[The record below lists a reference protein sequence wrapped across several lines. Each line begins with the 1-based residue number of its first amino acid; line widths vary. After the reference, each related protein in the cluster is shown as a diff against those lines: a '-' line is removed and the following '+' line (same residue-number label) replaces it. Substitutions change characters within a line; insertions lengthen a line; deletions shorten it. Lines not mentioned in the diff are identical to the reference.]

1 MEEASNMDSSHT
13 SSKSKFFDK
22 EMFKALLTMKDMV
35 QELWKDREESIVLQE
50 QLMAMKE
57 EKDQLLEKLHEMET
71 QLHEAKET
79 LTKYMHEHEVCNVS
93 LSSNSSQEECFGV
106 FENHTRG
113 IGSKLLLKMGYEGKG
128 LGKHAQ
134 GIVEPIV
141 VEERPK
147 YCGLGYE
154 RIDGANSKV
163 EKTREKVPR
172 TNFVS
177 SSPPQEGYKGESS
190 RTFVESSISSACKT
204 CVQDE
209 CKCVKQKSCDSHE
222 DKNRFVGLQKRACNS
237 SNSPPQ
243 RGDKGECSRYK
254 SAYNS
259 VAFDYVKH
267 DKFACKNGRKSPCT
281 YCGLYNHHV
290 SKCWKRLTTFR
301 KLSKQRQLEKS
312 MQKICTHCQKRGH
325 LIDQCWTL
333 HPTTHPQHKKQLDK
347 KIGKNG
353 RGDSIIDVS
362 QDDSQEDD
370 FQQKNS
376 PLSWL
381 GKKWLDFLSK

>member
-1 MEEASNMDSSHT
+1 MEEASNIDHSHT
-13 SSKSKFFDK
+13 SSLSKFFDK
-22 EMFKALLTMKDMV
+22 EMLKELLTMKDMV
-35 QELWKDREESIVLQE
+35 QELWEDREESIVLQE

-57 EKDQLLEKLHEMET
+57 EKDQLLEKLHEMEN

-154 RIDGANSKV
+154 QRDGANSKV
-163 EKTREKVPR
+163 EETRGEVPR

-190 RTFVESSISSACKT
+190 RTFVASLIPQVCKA

-209 CKCVKQKSCDSHE
+209 
-222 DKNRFVGLQKRACNS
+222 
-237 SNSPPQ
+237 
-243 RGDKGECSRYK
+243 
-254 SAYNS
+254 
-259 VAFDYVKH
+259 
-267 DKFACKNGRKSPCT
+267 
-281 YCGLYNHHV
+281 
-290 SKCWKRLTTFR
+290 
-301 KLSKQRQLEKS
+301 
-312 MQKICTHCQKRGH
+312 
-325 LIDQCWTL
+325 
-333 HPTTHPQHKKQLDK
+333 
-347 KIGKNG
+347 
-353 RGDSIIDVS
+353 
-362 QDDSQEDD
+362 
-370 FQQKNS
+370 
-376 PLSWL
+376 
-381 GKKWLDFLSK
+381 